1 MKLIFSEQRL
11 SVHYFG
17 RAVVDDDHESNYRFL
32 FSISLDSP
40 LTLLKCEVMKV
51 SFWRQVQFVFLKN
64 GKPESTETKNE
75 ANELTV
81 QFAAVILVPM
91 PAPNSQ

>member
-1 MKLIFSEQRL
+1 MNFIFSEQTL

-32 FSISLDSP
+32 FSISLDFP
-40 LTLLKCEVMKV
+40 LLLLNCEVVKV
-51 SFWRQVQFVFLKN
+51 SFWRQDQFVFRQN
-64 GKPESTETKNE
+64 DKPDSTETKNE
-75 ANELTV
+75 ANELKV
-81 QFAAVILVPM
+81 QFLAVILVPM